1 MTKKTL
7 VIKILALIFIIV
19 GLGLFI
25 ASVLLNLRQYIQ
37 ANKALVEF
45 EDSKEAIENDSSLQ
59 NAYEEK
65 EENQDYEEGELLYV
79 LKIPSIDS
87 ENPVREGVE
96 ADVLSDSLGHDPSTA
111 YAGNQGNCVIAGHR
125 NYSFGKYF
133 NRLNEVEI
141 GDEIYLET
149 MLDEYRYE
157 VTEIKVVEPTD
168 TYILDNIG
176 DKETLTLYTCTP
188 IYIATHR
195 LVIIATRV
203 NN

>member
-96 ADVLSDSLGHDPSTA
+96 ADVLSDSLGHDSSTA

-149 MLDEYRYE
+149 MTDEYRYE

-195 LVIIATRV
+195 LVIIATRI